1 MTVKAKR
8 IIDSTDVI
16 IYADSLVSPET
27 FKDSMAKNI
36 IKTSSL
42 TLEEINSNVKK
53 YYSQGFDITRLHSGD
68 PAIYGA
74 INDEIQ
80 FYEDRGMEYEIIPGI
95 SSVFAAA
102 ARIGMELTS
111 PGTTQSVILTRVPR
125 RTEYFEKED
134 LETLASH
141 KTALAIFLSA
151 SNAKMVSKKLINAGY
166 TPDEKAIIAYKV
178 SWPDEKIIE
187 TKIGD
192 LEHAMFENKINRQ
205 ALIMVG
211 GNISGSSDKK
221 SYLYNGEF
229 THLFRKSS
237 KKDR

>member
-27 FKDSMAKNI
+27 FRESRAKVV
-36 IKTSSL
+36 IKTSNL
-42 TLEEINSNVKK
+42 HIEQINGLVKK
-53 YYSQGFDITRLHSGD
+53 YSDEGLDITRLHSGD

-74 INDEIQ
+74 INDEIE
-80 FYEDRGMEYEIIPGI
+80 FFNKNGIKYEIIPGI

-102 ARIGMELTS
+102 ASMGIELTS

-125 RTEYFEKED
+125 RTEHFENES
-134 LETLASH
+134 LELLASH

-151 SNAKMVSKKLINAGY
+151 SNAKAVSDKLIRAGY
-166 TPDEKAIIAYKV
+166 SGDDRAVIAYRV
-178 SWPDEKIIE
+178 SWPDEKIID
-187 TKIGD
+187 TTIGN
-192 LEHAMFENKINRQ
+192 LEHALFENRINRQ

-211 GNISGSSDKK
+211 GNISYDSDKK
-221 SYLYNGEF
+221 SYLYNPEF

-237 KKDR
+237 KKS

>member
-1 MTVKAKR
+1 VN
-8 IIDSTDVI
+8 
-16 IYADSLVSPET
+16 PET
-27 FKDSMAKNI
+27 FKDSNAMNI

-42 TLEEINSNVKK
+42 NLEEINATVKK
-53 YYSQGFDITRLHSGD
+53 YYTQGLDITRLHSGD

-80 FYEDRGMEYEIIPGI
+80 FLDENGMEYEIIPGI

-102 ARIGMELTS
+102 ARMGIELTS

-134 LETLASH
+134 LESLAAH
-141 KTALAIFLSA
+141 RTALAIFLSA
-151 SNAKMVSKKLINAGY
+151 SNAKAVSQKLIHAGY
-166 TPDEKAIIAYKV
+166 KSDERAIIAYKV

-187 TKIGD
+187 TRIGD
-192 LEHAMFENKINRQ
+192 LEHALFENRINRQ
-205 ALIMVG
+205 ALIMLG
-211 GNISGSSDKK
+211 GTISGNSDKK
-221 SYLYNGEF
+221 SFLYNPDF

-237 KKDR
+237 KKD